1 MGDRIHEIIGEI
13 GIIHNTLIETNK
25 ISEAEKVFEF
35 IEDYDTDVQ
44 EHYLNLLLQY
54 YFQKNDLK
62 NLKEVL
68 LVGAKFDMRF
78 DDVKEAFLNIKSD
91 EENVIEFM
99 QENVVFVKEE
109 IKAEFLKT
117 MYEYYIS
124 NVDFQSALEQA
135 VELIKRNRYVC
146 AFCYKNNKS
155 EEFFKFFLNEDL
167 LESLKR
173 DLPYLVK

>member
-25 ISEAEKVFEF
+25 ILEAEEVFEF

-54 YFQKNDLK
+54 YFQKNDLI
-62 NLKEVL
+62 NLQELL

-124 NVDFQSALEQA
+124 NVDFQSTLEQA

>member
-13 GIIHNTLIETNK
+13 GIIHNTLIETNE

-35 IEDYDTDVQ
+35 IENYDTDVQ

-62 NLKEVL
+62 NLKEIL

-78 DDVKEAFLNIKSD
+78 DDVKEAFLNIKSND
-91 EENVIEFM
+91 ENVIEFM

-109 IKAEFLKT
+109 IKAEYLIA
-117 MYEYYIS
+117 MLEYYNS
-124 NVDFQSALEQA
+124 NVDLQSALEQA
-135 VELIKRNRYVC
+135 VELIKRNRYIC
-146 AFCYKNNKS
+146 SFCYKNIG
-155 EEFFKFFLNEDL
+155 EEFAKFFLNEDL

-173 DLPYLVK
+173 DLPYLIR

>member
-25 ISEAEKVFEF
+25 ILEAEEVFEF

-124 NVDFQSALEQA
+124 NVDFQSTLEQA

>member
-13 GIIHNTLIETNK
+13 GIIHNTLLETNK
-25 ISEAEKVFEF
+25 ILEVEKVFEF
-35 IEDYDTDVQ
+35 IKDYNTDVQ

-54 YFQKNDLK
+54 YFQKNNLN

-78 DDVKEAFLNIKSD
+78 DDIREAFLNIKLE

-109 IKAEFLKT
+109 IKAEYLMDMYKYYTSNTGLK
-117 MYEYYIS
+117 
-124 NVDFQSALEQA
+124 NALEQA
-135 VELIKRNRYVC
+135 VELVKRNRYVC
-146 AFCYKNNKS
+146 AFCYKNMQ
-155 EEFFKFFLNEDL
+155 EEFSKIFLNEDL
-167 LESLKR
+167 LVSLKR
-173 DLPYLVK
+173 DLPYLIK

>member
-25 ISEAEKVFEF
+25 ISNAEDVFEF

-54 YFQKNDLK
+54 YFQKNDLT

-78 DDVKEAFLNIKSD
+78 DDVKEAFLNIKSN
-91 EENVIEFM
+91 EESVIEFM

-109 IKAEFLKT
+109 IKAEFLKD
-117 MYEYYIS
+117 MYEYYSS
-124 NVDFQSALEQA
+124 NIDLQSALGQA

-146 AFCYKNNKS
+146 AFCYKNIE
-155 EEFFKFFLNEDL
+155 EEFSKFFLNEDL